1 MLIPDHQLPTIIALT
16 GIYATFI
23 LLYAYY
29 FYRKVKTFAG
39 YNVAGRSMPLM
50 PMILTILGTSI
61 GGAMLLGLMGEAYRI
76 GVSQMWMLF
85 PLIGVLAILTAFFV
99 KRLRKLGDQHDLYT
113 VGDYAAL
120 RYGPLARYPA
130 SIANLMAISALTG
143 MQFVALATI
152 LKLLFGLETTH
163 GILIACAFLT
173 LKTYLGGF
181 TSVVWSDAVQGTIQT
196 VGIVALFAAVYV
208 MSGGWGEVIANAE
221 ATGQQ
226 ALFRLTNI
234 SPYQVFLFMFT
245 LGAAVLVRQDFW
257 SRIWAAKDLGTTMK
271 AYWWAVVLLL
281 ISGLVVVLTGV
292 FANVGLGMVADPP
305 SMIYYHVIQEA
316 MPFWFFALMLITL
329 MATVVSCAD
338 SFFIAGAS
346 TLVSDFI
353 QPNAKNATDRQL
365 LMCSR
370 GAVIVMALISLL
382 LALAVPR
389 LIQLWITGSAIL
401 VSSLLIPLLL
411 GVLWTRPSRLAGASA
426 MWVGLGVALFWQL
439 LGEPGG
445 WSPVFIGVPASALTL
460 LAVMLLEPEERRTAP
475 VPGES

>member
-1 MLIPDHQLPTIIALT
+1 MLIPDHQLPTVIALT
-16 GIYATFI
+16 GVYATLI

-29 FYRKVKTFAG
+29 LYRKVKTFAG
-39 YNVAGRSMPLM
+39 YNVAGRRMPLM

-61 GGAMLLGLMGEAYRI
+61 GGAMLLGLMGDAYRI

-99 KRLRKLGDQHDLYT
+99 KRLRRLGDQHELYT

-120 RYGPLARYPA
+120 RYGSLARYPA
-130 SIANLMAISALTG
+130 SIANLVAISALTG

-152 LKLLFGLETTH
+152 LQLLFGLETTH

-196 VGIVALFAAVYV
+196 VGIVALFVAVYV
-208 MSGGWGEVIANAE
+208 MSGGWGDVTANAE

-234 SPYQVFLFMFT
+234 SPYQIFLFMFT

-257 SRIWAAKDLGTTMK
+257 SRIWAARDLGTTMK
-271 AYWWAVVLLL
+271 AYWWAVTLLL

-292 FANVGLGMVADPP
+292 FAKVGLGIVAEPP

-346 TLVSDFI
+346 TMVSDFI
-353 QPNAKNATDRQL
+353 QPNAKGATDRQL

-370 GAVIVMALISLL
+370 GA
-382 LALAVPR
+382 
-389 LIQLWITGSAIL
+389 
-401 VSSLLIPLLL
+401 SSWP
-411 GVLWTRPSRLAGASA
+411 
-426 MWVGLGVALFWQL
+426 
-439 LGEPGG
+439 
-445 WSPVFIGVPASALTL
+445 
-460 LAVMLLEPEERRTAP
+460 
-475 VPGES
+475 